1 MKKIFLLSLVVISFP
16 FSVFA
21 NACKGS
27 FSFNKGPAFE
37 LFQQAMQARDN
48 AYAPY
53 SNFYVGSAIL
63 TANGKT
69 YCGCNV
75 ENAAYGSTI
84 CAEANAVGNM
94 RAGGDT
100 EVKEVVLVIKS
111 SFKDG
116 KEILGTPCGNCRQ
129 ILSEFASSDT
139 PIHIYTPTEG
149 YKKSYTM
156 KELLPGAFQADNL
169 K

>member
-1 MKKIFLLSLVVISFP
+1 MKFFLLSLVVISFP

-37 LFQQAMQARDN
+37 LFQQAIQARDN

-53 SNFYVGSAIL
+53 SNFYVGSALL
-63 TANGKT
+63 TTNGKT

-75 ENAAYGSTI
+75 ENVSFRATQ
-84 CAEANAVGNM
+84 CAEANAVANM
-94 RAGGDT
+94 ISGG
-100 EVKEVVLVIKS
+100 EKEIKELVLVIKS
-111 SFKDG
+111 GEQDG
-116 KEILGTPCGNCRQ
+116 KELIGTPCGICRQ
-129 ILSEFASSDT
+129 IISEFASSDT
-139 PIHIYTPTEG
+139 PIHVYTPTEG

>member
-1 MKKIFLLSLVVISFP
+1 MKFFLLSLVVISFP

-37 LFQQAMQARDN
+37 LFQQAIQARDN

-53 SNFYVGSAIL
+53 SNFYVGSALL
-63 TANGKT
+63 TTNGKT

-75 ENAAYGSTI
+75 ENVSFRATQ
-84 CAEANAVGNM
+84 CAEANAVANM
-94 RAGGDT
+94 ISGG
-100 EVKEVVLVIKS
+100 EKEIKELVLVIKS
-111 SFKDG
+111 GEQDG
-116 KEILGTPCGNCRQ
+116 KELIGTPCGICRQ
-129 ILSEFASSDT
+129 IISEFASSDT